1 MSFIGTLDQPCFD
14 AAAEDNGLM
23 PSSGWRSDLMD
34 KDEMVARAK
43 QAEQAERYDDMA
55 ESMKAV
61 VETGSVLSKEERQ
74 LLALAYEG
82 PFIHDISSGWG
93 RGTLIH

>member
-14 AAAEDNGLM
+14 SAAEDNGAM

-74 LLALAYEG
+74 LLAVAYKG
-82 PFIHDISSGWG
+82 PFIHDIISGWG
-93 RGTLIH
+93 RGNR